1 MPNPNPRKPVVV
13 AIVACDSA
21 IREEQTNKWSLIGIF
36 SKIGVKTV
44 PALHVGMTIYLAITN
59 LQERTRLK
67 LEIAPVTVGGEKLVI
82 EGEIQAKSPLVV
94 AEMVFR
100 FPQFP
105 ITVLGQH
112 RIDILWQGE
121 SIGSTKFE
129 VEKSKP

>member
-1 MPNPNPRKPVVV
+1 
-13 AIVACDSA
+13 
-21 IREEQTNKWSLIGIF
+21 
-36 SKIGVKTV
+36 
-44 PALHVGMTIYLAITN
+44 MTIYLAITN